1 MVKINAQ
8 IIRKTIEY
16 SIWFVIH
23 FHSAFHGMPIKPA
36 YFYFSNLLAHSI
48 LCLIQWYVGCFISKK
63 IFLEKIASELLLGLV
78 EFWQVEIVKRGV
90 LGIPAQEILKSK
102 AMEMG
107 NVDVWVYFPRTLLGI
122 HFKYKAKG
130 SQCASLHR
138 NRCGLSGAEGR
149 LMWPSV

>member
-1 MVKINAQ
+1 MED
-8 IIRKTIEY
+8 IRHWTI
-16 SIWFVIH
+16 SDQGMKDH
-23 FHSAFHGMPIKPA
+23 FHPSGI
-36 YFYFSNLLAHSI
+36 
-48 LCLIQWYVGCFISKK
+48 GK
-63 IFLEKIASELLLGLV
+63 IFFEKIASELLLGLV

-90 LGIPAQEILKSK
+90 LGIPAQEILKNK

-107 NVDVWVYFPRTLLGI
+107 NVGVWVYFPRTLLGI

-130 SQCASLHR
+130 SQCACLHR